1 MDIDPEEAR
10 RIEDSLV
17 HDTEDDRQPEGIG
30 IYLTARFL
38 SKVLLAAYG
47 LTMVASLFVH
57 VLISGGG
64 LILISLK
71 PQAVLMGL
79 SMALGAVFF
88 YLSSGPDPELSKQR
102 TWKGRLIT
110 LGVVF
115 IVMQVISVLLWLGL
129 AKAFSL

>member
-1 MDIDPEEAR
+1 MAIDPEEAK

-17 HDTEDDRQPEGIG
+17 HDTEDDPQPEGVG

-38 SKVLLAAYG
+38 SEVVLAAYG

-57 VLISGGG
+57 VLLPGGG
-64 LILISLK
+64 MVLISLK

-79 SMALGAVFF
+79 TMALGAVFF
-88 YLSSGPDPELSKQR
+88 YLSSGPDPELSQQR

-110 LGVVF
+110 FGIVLLVVQA
-115 IVMQVISVLLWLGL
+115 VSVLLWLAL
-129 AKAFSL
+129 SKAFSL